1 MKGVNKSC
9 SKICKSCSSK
19 YLVINKARGI
29 EEILG
34 VFISIHVVHFVANL
48 SHVKIQKTIIF
59 CYVSNLEFLYIRF
72 WHRTKHFIEIRCS
85 SNHNIYE
92 AKSVQDQEP
101 SPKMLM

>member
-19 YLVINKARGI
+19 YLVINKA
-29 EEILG
+29 
-34 VFISIHVVHFVANL
+34 HVVHFVANL

-92 AKSVQDQEP
+92 AKSVQHQEP